1 MNLISTIV
9 VGLIAGIL
17 ASFLMKAKTGLLTDM
32 ILGVVGGVLGGWL
45 SSLLFGA
52 DLMGGFNITSV
63 LVATV
68 GAIIVI
74 VIYRMIR
81 R

>member
-1 MNLISTIV
+1 MNFISTIV
-9 VGLIAGIL
+9 VGLIAGTL

-32 ILGVVGGVLGGWL
+32 LLGIVGGVLGGWL

-52 DLMGGFNITSV
+52 DLMGGFNLTSV
-63 LVATV
+63 IVATV

-74 VIYRMIR
+74 AIYRMLKR
-81 R
+81 

>member
-9 VGLIAGIL
+9 VGLIAGVL

-32 ILGVVGGVLGGWL
+32 ILGIVGGILGGWL

-52 DLMGGFNITSV
+52 DLMGGFDLTSII
-63 LVATV
+63 VATI

-74 VIYRMIR
+74 AIYRMLKR
-81 R
+81 